1 MSVNDKMENYEVL
14 EALFTTYEQQMYRI
28 CYRILG
34 NSHQSEDAV
43 ADAFERLVRYLP
55 DCAGVTDFKTR
66 ALVVKITQS
75 AALDIYRR
83 NKREA
88 GIIPLEDYIHVEAP
102 HNPVDEYLELMNCRE
117 LLDTIMDG
125 LPELYAGVIRMR
137 FFYGLDIGDIAK
149 RLSISEDNVY
159 QRIARARR
167 LIKNQIGD
175 EIYERKENR

>member
-1 MSVNDKMENYEVL
+1 MSVNDKMENCEVL

-28 CYRILG
+28 SYRILG
-34 NSHQSEDAV
+34 NSHQAEDAV
-43 ADAFERLVRYLP
+43 ADAFERLVPYLA
-55 DCAGVTDFKTR
+55 DCAGVTDFKTK

-75 AALDIYRR
+75 AALDIYRK

-88 GIIPLEDYIHVEAP
+88 GIIPLEQYMDAKAS
-102 HNPVDEYLELMNCRE
+102 HNPVDEYLELMRCRE

-137 FFYGLDIGDIAK
+137 FFYGLDIGDIAR

-159 QRIARARR
+159 QRIARARK

-175 EIYERKENR
+175 EMYERKEYR